1 MRPLIALMLFFPML
15 AFGNANTD
23 FKSDDPSVEEKNS
36 TIQMPDH
43 HSALRKREH
52 SLSWKYS
59 SGRGEIEIEGLAGS
73 LETDSGESNI
83 SYGYNTGRFEP
94 GIVYSSTV
102 SKGEDTKSSV
112 GLFTLYGRLNI
123 IENIPGNDYIPYLA
137 LAFQSYAEEGESSG
151 IDYDADGRGL
161 AFQLGI
167 SIFPLSEIF
176 AVEIGF
182 FSSKISGDFKLDGSQ
197 SVDFDLKRSGLGIG
211 YSIYF

>member
-1 MRPLIALMLFFPML
+1 MRPLIALMLLFPMM
-15 AFGNANTD
+15 AFGNTDTD
-23 FKSDDPSVEEKNS
+23 FKSGDPSGEEKTL
-36 TIQMPDH
+36 TIQITDP

-52 SLSWKYS
+52 TLSWKYS
-59 SGRGEIEIEGLAGS
+59 SGSGELEIEGLTGS
-73 LETDSGESNI
+73 LETHSGESNI

-94 GIVYSSTV
+94 GIAFYSTV

-151 IDYDADGRGL
+151 IDYDSDGRGL

-167 SIFPLSEIF
+167 SIFPLSEIC

-197 SVDFDLKRSGLGIG
+197 SVDFDLKRSGLGVG